1 MKTMRIL
8 KHEGVEYRYG
18 FEEGSKLWAKGVG
31 EIKSD
36 TLKNAS
42 DSDVLQWYYNA
53 YVTYYNAYGHHK
65 AECNRELKELYA
77 KELDKRG
84 IFYKG
89 MAYTNNLEEGETAGN
104 FSKHNT
110 GVQGG
115 DGSW

>member
-1 MKTMRIL
+1 MQFYLIIAHFDHLGAKNNNIYPGATDNVSGIL
-8 KHEGVEYRYG
+8 CAIM
-18 FEEGSKLWAKGVG
+18 F
-31 EIKSD
+31 
-36 TLKNAS
+36 
-42 DSDVLQWYYNA
+42 
-53 YVTYYNAYGHHK
+53 
-65 AECNRELKELYA
+65 A